1 MRYHKTVLCLA
12 TFSLL
17 TGSAYAGEVVS
28 KAADKITVSGY
39 TQGRAAYRDD
49 IPDSLVNNAIF
60 VKRARVKLAAQITDR
75 TWSQLQLD
83 FASSRLVKDAMV
95 GVDLSGALTVIV
107 GQFKRPFSQEE
118 LFSSSVTPVIDRG
131 LTNLFSSGK
140 LGYSGRSQGAMLRG
154 AGGSDTK
161 VTGELGIFTGA
172 GEADI
177 GAGDGLLD
185 RQTDFNNRGKDWVA
199 RVAVLSGH
207 STKFRVAANASSR
220 SVGGDYV
227 DGAMTTHTA
236 KTFTAYGGDA
246 EVKHGPLSIWGELL
260 SGENFDAFT
269 DTLSG
274 FNAPTFLGWHIA
286 ATYNQVLS
294 SSALVTA
301 VQPEARFETLDPNT
315 DSADDGSSLI
325 TAGLS
330 LFFGKNTRWR
340 TNVEW
345 ESFQGTTPTSTR
357 VVSELQAKI

>member
-1 MRYHKTVLCLA
+1 MA
-12 TFSLL
+12 
-17 TGSAYAGEVVS
+17 GSNAAAGEVVS
-28 KAADKITVSGY
+28 KAADKITISGY
-39 TQGRAAYRDD
+39 TQGRAGYRDD
-49 IPDSLVNNAIF
+49 IPDSLVNSAIF
-60 VKRARVKLAAQITDR
+60 VKRARVKLAAQVTDR

-95 GVDLSGALTVIV
+95 GVDLTGALTVIV

-118 LFSSSVTPVIDRG
+118 LFSSSATPVIDRG
-131 LTNLFSSGK
+131 LMNLFSSGI

-154 AGGSDTK
+154 AGGSDTR

-177 GAGDGLLD
+177 GAGDGLLE

-207 STKFRVAANASSR
+207 STKFRFAANASSR

-227 DGAMTTHTA
+227 DGAMTTHAA
-236 KTFTAYGGDA
+236 KTFMAYGGDA
-246 EVKHGPLSIWGELL
+246 KLKHGPLSIWGELL
-260 SGENFDAFT
+260 SGENFDGFT
-269 DTLSG
+269 DTLTNFS
-274 FNAPTFLGWHIA
+274 APTFLGWHVA
-286 ATYNQVLS
+286 AIYSKALS
-294 SSALVTA
+294 ESSLVTA

-315 DSADDGSSLI
+315 STADDGSSLI
-325 TAGLS
+325 TTGLS

-345 ESFQGTTPTSTR
+345 RSFQDATPTSTR
-357 VVSELQAKI
+357 FVSELQAKL